1 MVFRRTGRVAVRTN
15 ISGATY
21 AEVAVAV
28 NDLAGRVVHA
38 RRTATR
44 FCKSD
49 DKRRLGRFEKN
60 LFICF
65 KPK

>member
-1 MVFRRTGRVAVRTN
+1 MRAN

-44 FCKSD
+44 F
-49 DKRRLGRFEKN
+49 
-60 LFICF
+60 
-65 KPK
+65 